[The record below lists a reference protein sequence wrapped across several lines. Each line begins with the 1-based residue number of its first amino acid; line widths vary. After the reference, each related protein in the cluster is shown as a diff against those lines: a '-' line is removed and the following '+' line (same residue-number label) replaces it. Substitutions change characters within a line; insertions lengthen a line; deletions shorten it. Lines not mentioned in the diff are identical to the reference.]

1 MFVFLTWAYLL
12 LSKCGVHTF
21 DPSTWKAEAEDFY
34 ELEVNLS
41 YMASE
46 THQPNKPKNLYIL
59 IFMCVCLLM
68 PYVCR
73 CLWRPEKGVRSPGA
87 VVKGDCEPPDVSGG
101 GA

>member
-41 YMASE
+41 YMASS
-46 THQPNKPKNLYIL
+46 
-59 IFMCVCLLM
+59 
-68 PYVCR
+68 
-73 CLWRPEKGVRSPGA
+73 RPAKVTQ
-87 VVKGDCEPPDVSGG
+87 
-101 GA
+101 